1 MPERRYNCVV
11 IQIQSFE
18 VVKQVRVKKAKKQTV
33 VSDDTVSWIG
43 VALALAAAILFDR
56 YGMPQKWHA
65 AIMWTVVAFGPP
77 TVTRRKRWGSPSFWG
92 LWTLFLALHLL
103 IMGVVF
109 YYLLAKVRVL
119 GTLYVVPF
127 ATVEAF
133 VLLVLFSRKQARRSV
148 QSTR

>member
-1 MPERRYNCVV
+1 ML
-11 IQIQSFE
+11 
-18 VVKQVRVKKAKKQTV
+18 KKAKEQTV
-33 VSDDTVSWIG
+33 VSDDAAYWIG
-43 VALALAAAILFDR
+43 AALALAAAIVFGR

-77 TVTRRKRWGSPSFWG
+77 TVTRRKRWGSPLFWG

-103 IMGVVF
+103 IMWVVF
-109 YYLLAKVRVL
+109 YHLLAKVRDV

-127 ATVEAF
+127 AAIEAF
-133 VLLVLFSRKQARRSV
+133 VLLVLFSKKQAHRRI

>member
-1 MPERRYNCVV
+1 L
-11 IQIQSFE
+11 
-18 VVKQVRVKKAKKQTV
+18 KKAKKQILI
-33 VSDDTVSWIG
+33 SDDTASWIG
-43 VALALAAAILFDR
+43 VALALAAAIVFGR

-103 IMGVVF
+103 IMWIVF
-109 YYLLAKVRVL
+109 YYLLAKVKVL
-119 GTLYVVPF
+119 GTLYVVPL
-127 ATVEAF
+127 AAIEAF
-133 VLLVLFSRKQARRSV
+133 VLLVLFSKKQAHRPI

>member
-1 MPERRYNCVV
+1 M
-11 IQIQSFE
+11 
-18 VVKQVRVKKAKKQTV
+18 KKAKKQTV
-33 VSDDTVSWIG
+33 VSDNAASWIG
-43 VALALAAAILFDR
+43 VALALAAAIVFGR

-92 LWTLFLALHLL
+92 LWALLLALHLL
-103 IMGVVF
+103 TMWVVF
-109 YYLLAKVRVL
+109 YYLLAKVTVL

-127 ATVEAF
+127 AAIEAF
-133 VLLVLFSRKQARRSV
+133 VLLVLFSKKQAHRAI